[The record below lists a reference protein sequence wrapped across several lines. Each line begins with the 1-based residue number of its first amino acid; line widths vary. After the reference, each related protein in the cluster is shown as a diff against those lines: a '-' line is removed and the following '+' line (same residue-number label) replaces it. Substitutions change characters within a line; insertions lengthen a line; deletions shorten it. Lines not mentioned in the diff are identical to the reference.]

1 MDDRDP
7 SSVPKSVPLS
17 LRTLL
22 AAAAVALPIA
32 SGVPAPVAAAPL
44 AAATASGAPA
54 WWSYDRPATTS
65 TVHTQLRVPMRD
77 GVRLGCDLH
86 RPARSGKAIPGKY
99 PSIVYE
105 VTPYAAATPI
115 YLEQGEWL
123 AARGYAAITCTV
135 RGSGRSGGTFPQPN
149 QPAEQT
155 DAYDLVEWVAAQPW
169 STGRVGQTGESYGG
183 MMTYRAAASGAPHLV
198 AAVPQQAPN
207 DLYLDDV
214 YPGGVP
220 AAQLTH
226 QWWPVIA
233 SVASLG
239 RIDPTRL
246 FAVQR
251 RHPTRDAFWQQIAID
266 SVLDR
271 VDVPILALAGWNDP
285 LFRDGATR
293 NFERLVARRGT
304 DDTYLISGPWTHGG
318 VFAWPSCRVIG
329 AACGGGDLVPRGAL
343 LAWFDHWVAQRPGAP
358 LPTATVTSYQGP
370 KGIGAGWRERSTVFP
385 PAETQTFAFAQDGS
399 LRAEVPAGTSAPG
412 GGAVADGVGP
422 AGERSWTADPSD
434 GIVRAAPTVTFTT
447 PPLPVTDLAGRPKL
461 TVQLRSS
468 RPDAYLLAE
477 LRWIRPDGTAKR
489 ISEAWLRAS
498 HGDSHETPTPLVA
511 GQRTPLELEL
521 EPLDLRLPAG
531 SRLELRIGSGS
542 ALLVKALSRR
552 TVSIATG
559 DGGSTLELPIAR

>member
-1 MDDRDP
+1 MH
-7 SSVPKSVPLS
+7 
-17 LRTLL
+17 LRALL
-22 AAAAVALPIA
+22 AAAAASVASFLFA
-32 SGVPAPVAAAPL
+32 CCAPAFGA
-44 AAATASGAPA
+44 APA
-54 WWSYDRPATTS
+54 WWSYDRPATS
-65 TVHTQLRVPMRD
+65 SSVHSQVRVPMRD

-86 RPARSGKAIPGKY
+86 LPARNGTAIPGRY

-105 VTPYAAATPI
+105 VTPYAAATAI
-115 YLEQGEWL
+115 YVEQGAWL
-123 AARGYAAITCTV
+123 ATRGYAAITCNV
-135 RGSGRSGGTFPQPN
+135 RGSGRSGGDFPQPN

-155 DAYDLVEWVAAQPW
+155 DAYDLVEWVAAQDW

-220 AAQLTH
+220 AAQLAH

-233 SVASLG
+233 SVASFG
-239 RIDPTRL
+239 RIDPSRL

-271 VDVPILALAGWNDP
+271 IDVPVLAVAGWNDP

-304 DDTYLISGPWTHGG
+304 ADTYLISGPWTHGG
-318 VFAWPSCRVIG
+318 VFAWPSCRLVA
-329 AACGGGDLVPRGAL
+329 AACAGGDLIPRGAL
-343 LAWFDHWVAQRPGAP
+343 LAWFDHWVAQRPEAP

-385 PAETQTFAFAQDGS
+385 AAETEAFALTTAGQLD
-399 LRAEVPAGTSAPG
+399 PADPG
-412 GGAVADGVGP
+412 A
-422 AGERSWTADPSD
+422 AGDRSWTADPAD
-434 GIVRAAPTVTFTT
+434 GLARRAPTATFTT
-447 PPLPVTDLAGRPKL
+447 PALPATDLAGRPTL
-461 TVQLRSS
+461 DLDLRSS
-468 RPDAYLLAE
+468 RTDAFVVAE
-477 LRWIRPDGTAKR
+477 LRWIRPDGSAKL

-498 HGDSHETPTPLVA
+498 HRDSHASPEPLVP
-511 GQRTPLELEL
+511 GQRTRLRFAF

-531 SRLELRIGSGS
+531 SRLSLRIGSGG
-542 ALLVKALSRR
+542 ATQVRPLSRR
-552 TVSIATG
+552 TVTVATG
-559 DGGSTLELPIAR
+559 EGGSTLTVPVAR

>member
-1 MDDRDP
+1 MSP
-7 SSVPKSVPLS
+7 
-17 LRTLL
+17 RTLL
-22 AAAAVALPIA
+22 AVASVALVTSMLGAGPA
-32 SGVPAPVAAAPL
+32 SAA
-44 AAATASGAPA
+44 APA
-54 WWSYDRPATTS
+54 WWSYDRPATASATHS
-65 TVHTQLRVPMRD
+65 QVRVRVRD
-77 GVRLGCDLH
+77 GIRLGCDLH
-86 RPARSGKAIPGKY
+86 LPARSGKAIPGRY

-115 YLEQGEWL
+115 YLEQGAWF
-123 AARGYAAITCTV
+123 ASRGYAAITCNV
-135 RGSGRSGGTFPQPN
+135 RGSGRSGGSFPQPN

-183 MMTYRAAASGAPHLV
+183 MMTYRAAASRAPHLV

-239 RIDPTRL
+239 RIDPARL

-271 VDVPILALAGWNDP
+271 IDVPILAFAGWNDP

-293 NFERLVARRGT
+293 NFERLVARRGPEH
-304 DDTYLISGPWTHGG
+304 TYLISGPWKHGG
-318 VFAWPSCRVIG
+318 VVAWPSCRLVA

-343 LAWFDHWVAQRPGAP
+343 LAWFDHWVAQLPGAP
-358 LPTATVTSYQGP
+358 LPSATVTSYQGP
-370 KGIGAGWRERSTVFP
+370 KGIGAGWRERSSVFP
-385 PAETQTFAFAQDGS
+385 AADDQTLALTGDGT
-399 LRAEVPAGTSAPG
+399 LD
-412 GGAVADGVGP
+412 AVHVGS
-422 AGERSWTADPSD
+422 AGERSWTADPLD
-434 GIVRAAPTVTFTT
+434 GFTRRAPSATFTT
-447 PPLPVTDLAGRPKL
+447 APLPATDLAGRPRL
-461 TVQLRSS
+461 DLRLRST
-468 RPDAYLLAE
+468 RPDAYVLAE
-477 LRWIRPDGTAKR
+477 LRWIRPDGSMKL
-489 ISEAWLRAS
+489 ISEGWLRAS
-498 HGDSHETPTPLVA
+498 HRSSHESPTPLVP
-511 GQRTPLELEL
+511 GERTSMRLEL

-531 SRLELRIGSGS
+531 SRIQVRLGSGS
-542 ALLVKALSRR
+542 AQIVRPLSRR
-552 TVSIATG
+552 TISVATG
-559 DGGSTLELPIAR
+559 AGGSVLTLPVAN